1 MFQNKDNETALHSA
15 CQYGHTAV
23 VSLLLTQ
30 GGDPFVRNIRLE
42 TPLDLSA
49 QYGRLD
55 TIELLLRMRFD
66 LLNEYIPGRS
76 NGGSS
81 FGPHSP
87 LHLASRNGHKAVVKM
102 LLELG
107 FDVDYLVSW
116 IQFVPFGMLFFL
128 FQTQN
133 GTALHE
139 AVLCGKVEVVKI
151 LLDSGCDIELVND
164 KNQKVEELLNG
175 LNTSVAKQT
184 LKLIQG

>member
-1 MFQNKDNETALHSA
+1 MECYF
-15 CQYGHTAV
+15 
-23 VSLLLTQ
+23 
-30 GGDPFVRNIRLE
+30 
-42 TPLDLSA
+42 
-49 QYGRLD
+49 
-55 TIELLLRMRFD
+55 
-66 LLNEYIPGRS
+66 
-76 NGGSS
+76 
-81 FGPHSP
+81 
-87 LHLASRNGHKAVVKM
+87 
-102 LLELG
+102 
-107 FDVDYLVSW
+107 
-116 IQFVPFGMLFFL
+116 FFL